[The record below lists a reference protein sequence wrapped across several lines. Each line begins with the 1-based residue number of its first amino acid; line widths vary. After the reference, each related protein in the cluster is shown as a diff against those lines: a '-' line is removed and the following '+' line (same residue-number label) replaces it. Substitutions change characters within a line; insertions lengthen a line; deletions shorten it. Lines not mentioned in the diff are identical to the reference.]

1 MKKIACY
8 LISVLLIISLFTGTV
23 LFSCNVLSFKNISP
37 KLDNISMITV
47 HNNLIGTEFEIFDPN
62 IITNTTEMLHK
73 MGFNLGIGIIPTGS
87 AYSIR
92 FYDADQTLIYDI
104 VIIDENLVQVDDFVY
119 FTDTSF
125 IISYLSSLE
134 NT

>member
-1 MKKIACY
+1 MKKIVFY

-23 LFSCNVLSFKNISP
+23 LFYCNVLSFKNISP
-37 KLDNISMITV
+37 ELDNISMITV
-47 HNNLIGTEFEIFDPN
+47 HNNLIGTEFEIADPN
-62 IITNTTEMLHK
+62 IITNTTEMLNK
-73 MGFNLGIGIIPTGS
+73 MGFSLGIGIIPTGS

-92 FYDADQTLIYDI
+92 FYDANHTLIYDI
-104 VIIDENLVQVDDFVY
+104 CIIDENLVQVHDFIY
-119 FTDTSF
+119 FADTSS